1 MAKAKVLSSSQHSL
15 ADKILAARHA
25 AETFVESKVD
35 ELKASEEGRQLPR
48 DWLRLNTYAV
58 NWADRG
64 ICHCR
69 CALQIME
76 KRTAMD
82 DNDEKIPA
90 LLSGASWARSSIG
103 RRSNVRQQSRS
114 RKRTS
119 SIWPI
124 TNCIEVDDGTVSTW
138 TAQNGRPRPRRS

>member
-76 KRTAMD
+76 K
-82 DNDEKIPA
+82 E
-90 LLSGASWARSSIG
+90 
-103 RRSNVRQQSRS
+103 
-114 RKRTS
+114 
-119 SIWPI
+119 
-124 TNCIEVDDGTVSTW
+124 DGH
-138 TAQNGRPRPRRS
+138 G